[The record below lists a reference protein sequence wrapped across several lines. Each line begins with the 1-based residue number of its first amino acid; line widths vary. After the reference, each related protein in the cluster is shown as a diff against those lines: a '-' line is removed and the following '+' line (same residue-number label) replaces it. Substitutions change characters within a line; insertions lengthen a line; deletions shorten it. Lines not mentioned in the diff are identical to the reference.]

1 MDGETTNWRSLKLEL
16 TTKNLEKYFD
26 RLWPICRSITGN
38 GLRESFSILKEIIP
52 LELIEIPTGQ
62 KILDWEIPKEWN
74 IRDAYII
81 APNGEKIVDFKKNN
95 LHVVNYSIP
104 VDKEIE
110 LDELQDYLHS
120 YEHLP
125 NAIPYITSYYKE
137 QWGFCLTH
145 NQRSSLHPGKYK
157 VVVDSNLSDGALTYG
172 TCLLSSTSGNDQE
185 ILLSSYLCH
194 PSLANN
200 ELSGPLA
207 TSFLYNQ
214 LAKKEERLFNYRF
227 VIAPETIG
235 IISFLS
241 DWGEHLKRNLFG
253 GYVITC
259 CGDNKQYTYKKS
271 KNDDSEIDR
280 VAIQYL
286 NKYVKEKSAELKI
299 YDFFPLGSDERQYC
313 SPGYNFNVGSIM
325 RSMYGNYKEYHT
337 SLDNKDFISFEGMKE
352 TIKIYLNV
360 LESLENNK
368 TFVNLVGCGEPQLG
382 KYDLYPSFGGTVNNQ
397 KVQRFVLL
405 MNYVLSYSDG
415 KHDLLSIAEKADSSI
430 VELYPIVMRLKEK
443 GLLKDV
449 KTVS

>member
-1 MDGETTNWRSLKLEL
+1 MEL
-16 TTKNLEKYFD
+16 TAKNLEKYFD
-26 RLWPICRSITGN
+26 YLWPICRSITGN

-52 LELIEIPTGQ
+52 LELIEVPTGQ
-62 KILDWEIPKEWN
+62 KVLDWEIPKEWN

-95 LHVVNYSIP
+95 LHVVNYSVP
-104 VDKEIE
+104 VDREIG
-110 LDELQDYLHS
+110 LDELQNHLHS

-125 NAIPYITSYYKE
+125 EAIPYITSYYKE

-145 NQRSSLHPGKYK
+145 NQRSFLRPGKYK
-157 VVVDSNLSDGALTYG
+157 VVIDSSLNDGALTYG
-172 TCLLSSTSGNDQE
+172 TCVLPSTSGNDQE

-194 PSLANN
+194 PSMANN
-200 ELSGPLA
+200 ELSGPLVI
-207 TSFLYNQ
+207 SFLYNE
-214 LAKKEERLFNYRF
+214 LAKKENRLFNYRF

-241 DWGEHLKRNLFG
+241 DWGEHLRRHLFG

-286 NKYVKEKSAELKI
+286 NKHVKGKNAELKV

-325 RSMYGNYKEYHT
+325 RSMYGKYKEYHT

-352 TIKIYLNV
+352 TVEIYLNI
-360 LESLENNK
+360 LQSLEDNK
-368 TFVNLVGCGEPQLG
+368 TFVNLIGHGEPQLG
-382 KYDLYPSFGGTVNNQ
+382 RYNLYPSVGARVDNEEA
-397 KVQRFVLL
+397 KKFVLL
-405 MNYVLSYSDG
+405 MNYILSYSDG
-415 KHDLLSIAEKADSSI
+415 KHDLLSIAEKADSNI
-430 VELYPIVMRLKEK
+430 MELHPIAMKLREK
-443 GLLKDV
+443 GLLEDV
-449 KTVS
+449 KTIL